1 MTAGGEGRIMEN
13 VHVEGYGGIKLGIE
27 CIGQMETE

>member
-13 VHVEGYGGIKLGIE
+13 VEGYGGIKLGIE